1 MARVKW
7 NTTSIRYI
15 DSMWS
20 NTESWQHIRKTPELM
35 ELFRGMGESIVQEL
49 NLELNAA
56 QARRK
61 QPIADGYKFAIRRDE
76 DRLRM
81 YIWAFTARAMAHEA
95 AHQSILKHMRF
106 VGDTNV
112 KGGGRRK
119 MGGNRFTGGGRSHN
133 ATTGGP
139 RTARP
144 KPKKSTHK
152 LDPKLEATLRRR
164 LAATEAL
171 AADSAATE
179 SERKLAKERAR
190 RISAKLRGEG
200 DG

>member
-20 NTESWQHIRKTPELM
+20 NTEDWQYIRKTPELM

-49 NLELNAA
+49 NWELHAA

-61 QPIADGYKFAIRRDE
+61 QPIADGYKYTIRRDE

-81 YIWAFTARAMAHEA
+81 YIWTFTARAMAHEA

-112 KGGGRRK
+112 KGGGYRK
-119 MGGNRFTGGGRSHN
+119 MGGNRFTGGGRSHS

-139 RTARP
+139 RTRTKPTP
-144 KPKKSTHK
+144 KRAA
-152 LDPKLEATLRRR
+152 LDPKLEASLRRR
-164 LAATEAL
+164 MAAAEAL
-171 AADSAATE
+171 AADPGATE
-179 SERKLAKERAR
+179 SERKLAKEKAR
-190 RISAKLRGEG
+190 RISAKLRGDG